1 LKHSI
6 TLALAATLTLAL
18 PTMAQDATQSPATGA
33 ESPAAATQDS
43 GIAFP
48 VMLGGQVLTPET
60 FSGADW
66 LAQFEGGDQ
75 ADAAYVSGM
84 QALLEGAGA
93 TVDDLTVKSAM
104 YRPAEALPS
113 ASPADTYQPAEG
125 EAVVVMAMRIAGTDA
140 RTWIRDAVDVVV
152 SDVTEPGL
160 VMRPLDTKWTLR
172 VTDANLPGVYP
183 RTVYLKDDTA
193 WFIQGDTDYV
203 WDALGQLPDADPI
216 GLSSADRLYTDV
228 PLALDGAR
236 RIGLYESTEPLFLPT
251 IGARLGNDIE
261 DWLLELYLDTRISPA
276 QMIGVIAWWGLEAS
290 SDGIQIEGYRLPAG
304 GEEMTQRLLQDV
316 FLIRPP
322 EDPEAVDADPVAL
335 QLQGT
340 SFSEEEIGGKSVTV
354 LDNGDTKQYIF
365 TSNDT
370 IWVVSD
376 PLGER
381 DRVEEAI
388 TSVP

>member
-1 LKHSI
+1 MKHSI

-66 LAQFEGGDQ
+66 LAQFAGDDQ
-75 ADAAYVSGM
+75 ADTAYVSGM

-104 YRPAEALPS
+104 Y
-113 ASPADTYQPAEG
+113 QPAEG
-125 EAVVVMAMRIAGTDA
+125 EAAVVMAMRIAGTDA
-140 RTWIRDAVDVVV
+140 RTWVRDAVDVVV

-216 GLSSADRLYTDV
+216 GLSSADRLDTDV

-261 DWLLELYLDTRISPA
+261 DWLLELYLDTRISPS

-322 EDPEAVDADPVAL
+322 EDPEAVDTDPVAL

>member
-1 LKHSI
+1 MKHSI
-6 TLALAATLTLAL
+6 TLALAAMLTLAL
-18 PTMAQDATQSPATGA
+18 PTMAQDATQSPATA
-33 ESPAAATQDS
+33 ESPAVATADS
-43 GIAFP
+43 GVAFP

-93 TVDDLTVKSAM
+93 TIDDLTVKSAM
-104 YRPAEALPS
+104 Y
-113 ASPADTYQPAEG
+113 QPAEG
-125 EAVVVMAMRIAGTDA
+125 EAAVVMAMRIAGTDA
-140 RTWIRDAVDVVV
+140 RTWVRDAVDVVV

-236 RIGLYESTEPLFLPT
+236 RIGLYKSTEPLFLPT

-261 DWLLELYLDTRISPA
+261 DWLLELYLDTGISPA

-365 TSNDT
+365 ASNDT